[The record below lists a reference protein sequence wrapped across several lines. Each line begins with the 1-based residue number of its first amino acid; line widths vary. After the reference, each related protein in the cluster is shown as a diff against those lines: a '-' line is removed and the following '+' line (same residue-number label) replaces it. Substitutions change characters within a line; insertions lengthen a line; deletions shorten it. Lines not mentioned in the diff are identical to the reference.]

1 MPQRNTFR
9 QLVADHFANRPT
21 LRQVIATDGF
31 AVLLDHYP
39 WIATHNPSLESLEAF
54 TLLGAEAANTGL
66 VDRLL
71 HHLLTG
77 EPVSLQNHGPLS
89 IAPPAIFRAQEQGL
103 DATAQPQID
112 LDMRKL
118 DSGFDTLLAGIR
130 ENLQQAQISYWNG
143 FGESDV
149 TRLRWLQ
156 QVIKASLF
164 ANIQQP
170 ALDEGE
176 KNTLYTM
183 LLGSGEGLA
192 VSALQVSLSDN
203 GTSYPHALPDLVL
216 TATRGPR
223 TSVLRC
229 RPSGHISSH
238 ADLPAL
244 AAALQDELAQS
255 YRFERMTWTQQALSE
270 DVFAWQAAQV
280 LNTLLDRISHIR
292 LGHLTEVRQLE
303 ALFSN
308 LSDPSGFFSELCYLP
323 PDFPGTGLPRWLAD
337 AAETDRFKYHAA
349 MLELAASQGQS
360 KGQTSLGDID
370 DLHRFA
376 HRSLREQLLNEHPG
390 KTAHDPDQVFISID
404 QAVPSGPALGGQALF
419 SRRMSLTELA
429 ISRLQ
434 SDKLEAITGITDASH
449 ADISGWLTIEE
460 VESLVLKVDIGG
472 HYPPYVQNKIEGPPG
487 KAIRISRFAN
497 EWRSNLMLNALQATI
512 NKKLS
517 ESACQALVEF
527 SQAAKQSQA
536 TSMAPLALL
545 CAPGASS
552 SNTVQGMYLIR
563 LQTNT
568 IRWVL
573 YRPLYPEDTVL
584 EFASLDALMSNVREN
599 GDLQQSMLG
608 WLDED
613 ARQLYENGG
622 FLRPHL
628 HPRLSQL
635 AHLINPQSALVD
647 TLLAKLALPVSAA
660 FDAWVGDLDAHMF
673 DSRVAAMLFM
683 ASRSS
688 VSNTQQEW
696 ALVKQI
702 AWALFNTG
710 TLLLS
715 GPAASA
721 MWLLQTAATLKDDV
735 PALLHGTEQER
746 AVAITDLLTNLAMLL
761 AHGQM
766 PEPDASPAAR
776 PSPAARFAAPVSAG
790 LTPSIVAEAPRE
802 LPWEPAKEELAS
814 SSPRVSHWNDS
825 QRLTNLPHERRTA
838 LGKLQAKLSLQ
849 GHAPI
854 TTGRLRGLYEVEG
867 RHYVKLHD
875 TPYEVHECWSGI
887 QIIGPDQSQSDW
899 QSRWGGEADGYHIVG
914 RTRDKGPWISRWN
927 GEWALQLRMAG
938 GMPVKSTPKV
948 DFQRMTNAVIER
960 IEKLEIYDETIHA
973 NLQALYSLDEQV
985 NNYANTYKAPEQG
998 ETGTTPSQQQLD
1010 DLQALRA
1017 RRVELVDYVKAA
1029 STLLEERA
1037 TILTATINDT
1047 TELCEPDYQKFGN
1060 TRYIDNLGNLYQL
1073 SIDNDV
1079 SLLNRLL
1086 METDYIHLDSVA
1098 RQLPRLPRTPEEI
1111 RTITA
1116 YREARSAALDIS
1128 KRLLKASERLDR
1140 NLTIALSDASIA
1152 FANKERELADA
1163 TQHRPYST
1171 VILRAQT
1178 CVDLASL
1185 AFKRE
1190 HLTPENIEHIDSQ
1203 PQRLCG
1209 PELRKAV
1216 LNHDGLLASEQ
1227 SLDDQIEV
1235 LNSVRQAYTASLNTA
1250 EELLA
1255 LEDPAIDRQP
1265 LQGFIEQVTK
1275 LRNLAERALDAA
1287 YTERDEKAG
1296 HEPSAQAPVATDPAH
1311 GQAKIRTQPLRKLK
1325 SIRTARHKKTLVEQA
1340 LKNGR
1345 AIQYDPV
1352 SKTAASELEQHGDVW
1367 LETSK
1372 ASQPGKSQKKLRSEG
1387 TRLVAQTEEEIR
1399 SAERYMEQ
1407 PQTLADRLDQ
1417 HTDKLTSVHD
1427 ELNADT
1433 SPVLKD
1439 KLFKAIKRTRDAKY
1453 QALTTTYFNT
1463 QYPESWVVR
1472 TLKELGAIN
1481 VRRVDNRRRTAD
1493 GHYLDIYRIDKAHTA
1508 DTELLWEAHFHY
1520 PSADAPA
1527 HAFTQGHLKLPK
1539 AKSRSEQLIRAA
1551 NRNERLRIYG
1561 GDLLYDRDKDIIPF
1575 PMP

>member
-9 QLVADHFANRPT
+9 QLVANHFANRPT

-31 AVLLDHYP
+31 AVLLDRYP
-39 WIATHNPSLESLEAF
+39 WIATHSPSLKSLEAF
-54 TLLGAEAANTGL
+54 TLLNAENANTGL

-71 HHLLTG
+71 QHLVTG
-77 EPVSLQNHGPLS
+77 ERLSLESLGPLS
-89 IAPPAIFRAQEQGL
+89 IAPPAVFRAQEQGL

-112 LDMRKL
+112 LDMRRL
-118 DSGFDTLLAGIR
+118 DSGFDTLLSGLR

-156 QVIKASLF
+156 QVIKASLL

-170 ALDEGE
+170 GLDEDE
-176 KNTLYTM
+176 QHALYTM
-183 LLGSGEGLA
+183 LVGSSDGLT

-203 GTSYPHALPDLVL
+203 GASYPLAIPDLIL
-216 TATRGPR
+216 TQTHGNR

-244 AAALQDELAQS
+244 ATSLQHELAES
-255 YRFERMTWTQQALSE
+255 YRFESLSWTQRALSE
-270 DVFAWQAAQV
+270 NVFAWQAAQV
-280 LNTLLDRISHIR
+280 LNSILDRINRLR
-292 LGHLTEVRQLE
+292 LGNLTEAGQLE
-303 ALFSN
+303 TVFSTIT
-308 LSDPSGFFSELCYLP
+308 DPSGFFSELGYLNTDM
-323 PDFPGTGLPRWLAD
+323 PDIELPQWLANASD
-337 AAETDRFKYHAA
+337 TDRFNYHAA

-360 KGQTSLGDID
+360 KGLTSLGDID
-370 DLHRFA
+370 GLHRFA
-376 HRSLREQLLNEHPG
+376 NRRLREQWVSEYPD
-390 KTAHDPDQVFISID
+390 KAVHDPDQVFISID
-404 QAVPSGPALGGQALF
+404 QAVPSGPAGGGQSLF
-419 SRRMSLTELA
+419 SRRVSLTDLA

-434 SDKLEAITGITDASH
+434 AGQLEAITAITDASH
-449 ADISGWLTIEE
+449 AGISGTLTIEE

-472 HYPPYVQNKIEGPPG
+472 HYCPYVRQMIDGPPG
-487 KAIRISRFAN
+487 KTARIARFAKA
-497 EWRSNLMLNALQATI
+497 WRSNLMLNALQATI

-517 ESACQALVEF
+517 EGACQALIEF
-527 SQAAKQSQA
+527 SQTAKQSQA
-536 TSMAPLALL
+536 TSMAPLAFL

-552 SNTVQGMYLIR
+552 SDAVQGMYLIS
-563 LQTNT
+563 LPTTTN
-568 IRWVL
+568 RWVL
-573 YRPLYPEDTVL
+573 YRPLYPEDTIL
-584 EFASLDALMSNVREN
+584 QFASLDALMNSVREG
-599 GDLQQSMLG
+599 GDLQQSMLE
-608 WLDED
+608 WLDKD

-635 AHLINPQSALVD
+635 AHLVSPESAVVD
-647 TLLAKLALPVSAA
+647 TLLAKLALPVEAT
-660 FDAWVGDLDAHMF
+660 FKAWAGDLDAQMF
-673 DSRVAAMLFM
+673 KSRVDAMLFM
-683 ASRSS
+683 ATRSS
-688 VSNTQQEW
+688 VSNAQAKW
-696 ALVKQI
+696 ALVEQI
-702 AWALFNTG
+702 AWAVFNTG
-710 TLLLS
+710 SMLLS

-721 MWLLQTAATLKDDV
+721 VWLLQAVATLKDDI
-735 PALLHGTEQER
+735 PALLHGSEQEK
-746 AVAITDLLTNLAMLL
+746 AVAVTDLLTNLAMLL
-761 AHGQM
+761 AHRQM
-766 PEPDASPAAR
+766 PPPQARTPAR
-776 PSPAARFAAPVSAG
+776 PAPAARFAAPASAG
-790 LTPSIVAEAPRE
+790 LTPSILAEAPRE
-802 LPWEPAKEELAS
+802 LPWEPTQDEQAFPT
-814 SSPRVSHWNDS
+814 PRVSHWRDS
-825 QRLTNLPHERRTA
+825 QRLTNLPQEQRTA
-838 LGKLQAKLSLQ
+838 LGELQARLSLQ

-854 TTGRLRGLYEVEG
+854 ATGRLRGLYEVEG
-867 RHYVKLHD
+867 RHYVTLHD
-875 TPYEVHECWSGI
+875 TPYEVQECWSGI
-887 QIIGPDQSQSDW
+887 QIIGPEQSQGEW
-899 QSRWGGEADGYHIVG
+899 QSQWGGEADGYHIVG

-948 DFQRMTNAVIER
+948 DFQRMSNAVIER
-960 IEKLEIYDETIHA
+960 IEALEAYDETIPK
-973 NLQALYSLDEQV
+973 NLLTLQTLDEQV
-985 NNYANTYKAPEQG
+985 KNYADTYKVPEQG
-998 ETGTTPSQQQLD
+998 DAETTPSQQQLD

-1017 RRVELVDYVKAA
+1017 LRVELGHSVKAA

-1037 TILTATINDT
+1037 AILTATINDT
-1047 TELCEPDYQKFGN
+1047 SELCEPVYQQFGN
-1060 TRYIDNLGNLYQL
+1060 KRYIDNLGNLYHL

-1111 RTITA
+1111 HAITQ
-1116 YREARSAALDIS
+1116 YREARNTALDIS

-1140 NLTIALSDASIA
+1140 NLTKASSDPRIA
-1152 FANKERELADA
+1152 FTNKQTVLAKA

-1171 VILRAQT
+1171 VMLCAQT

-1190 HLTPENIEHIDSQ
+1190 NLTPERIEHIDSQ

-1235 LNSVRQAYTASLNTA
+1235 LSSVRQAYTASLNIA

-1255 LEDPAIDRQP
+1255 LDDPAIDTQP
-1265 LQGFIEQVTK
+1265 LQGFVAQVTK

-1296 HEPSAQAPVATDPAH
+1296 HAQSVQAPFTPGPAH

-1325 SIRTARHKKTLVEQA
+1325 SIRTARHKKTLVEQT

-1345 AIQYDPV
+1345 AIQYDPLSQTTV
-1352 SKTAASELEQHGDVW
+1352 SELEQHGDVW
-1367 LETSK
+1367 LEAPK
-1372 ASQPGKSQKKLRSEG
+1372 VSQPGKSQKKLRSEG

-1399 SAERYMEQ
+1399 SAERYMQQ

-1417 HTDKLTSVHD
+1417 HMDKLTSIHH
-1427 ELNADT
+1427 ELNAES
-1433 SPVLKD
+1433 SPALKD
-1439 KLFKAIKRTRDAKY
+1439 NLLKAIKRTRDAKH
-1453 QALTTTYFNT
+1453 QSLTTVYFNS

-1472 TLKELGAIN
+1472 ALKDLGAVN
-1481 VRRVDNRRRTAD
+1481 VRRVGTRTRTAD
-1493 GHYLDIYRIDKAHTA
+1493 GHYLDIYRIDKIPTA
-1508 DTELLWEAHFHY
+1508 ELLWEAHFHY
-1520 PSADAPA
+1520 PSENAPA

-1539 AKSRSEQLIRAA
+1539 AKSRSEQLMRAA
-1551 NRNERLRIYG
+1551 NRNERLKIYG
-1561 GDLLYDRDKDIIPF
+1561 GDLLYERDKDIIPF